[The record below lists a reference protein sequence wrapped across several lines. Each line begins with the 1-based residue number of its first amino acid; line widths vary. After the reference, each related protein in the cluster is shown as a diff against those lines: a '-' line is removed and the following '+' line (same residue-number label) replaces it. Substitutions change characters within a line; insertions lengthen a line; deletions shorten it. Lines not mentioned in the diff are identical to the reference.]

1 MTKENNKVDINK
13 LENDIDTLFKQIVND
28 LLSIKELYRKLEEVE
43 EKISQIKYV
52 DNTLVKKLKKEYENL
67 KKILLDENVQLE
79 LNSKLEETN
88 SQLEH
93 NVNETVIDRNRQ
105 FNTIRRSNLNKT
117 FNIYKFPLK
126 FNFNNN
132 DIPIEVLSDGYNYL
146 TSFDV
151 SNYKNNSTK
160 TVYLS
165 TTKGNNSNDGLTEN
179 KPVST
184 LAKALSI
191 STSGDTIYII
201 DDENTT
207 YDRSSWVATGEI
219 DKSINIIAKNKIIVF
234 KGNNP
239 SWLKTAGYNNVY
251 EVSNKFVIEVVN
263 LNGAPLKYK
272 KVNSIDEVDLNPLSW
287 YTDETKVYVNCKDEV
302 NNQLILPIMKTGYPC
317 LINTTTSNMKIY
329 LENIDF
335 VGGDENVKIL
345 GDSTYY
351 LHEFYAK
358 KCRFLFSTKFSSVRI
373 WDCKLGYFQDC
384 ECGYSSQDGFSYSAP
399 YSRCSPDFIEVNCKG
414 YCNGDNSKN
423 SPDTHNGSTGHGNC
437 RGIRINSI
445 YNDNV
450 GGNLVESGTS
460 KTVNLGCVAYDSK
473 SVTSNSSQG
482 FGLQTSTG
490 EMWIENCI
498 AFGNIND
505 MFCAD
510 GSTIHIRK
518 SQYDTKLGGGNW
530 DCDERL

>member
-1 MTKENNKVDINK
+1 MKYTDKLGLPIWNKPETDVFDIEQFNEGMQAIDDIVINILNQINDLAIGDTKVDLNEYVK
-13 LENDIDTLFKQIVND
+13 EEALERV
-28 LLSIKELYRKLEEVE
+28 IKEK
-43 EKISQIKYV
+43 
-52 DNTLVKKLKKEYENL
+52 VKT
-67 KKILLDENVQLE
+67 I
-79 LNSKLEETN
+79 N
-88 SQLEH
+88 SQLDTIE
-93 NVNETVIDRNRQ
+93 NRTVTDRNRQ
-105 FNTIRRSNLNKT
+105 FNTIRRSKLYKT
-117 FNIYKFPLK
+117 FNIYNYPID

-132 DIPIEVLSDGYNYL
+132 DIPIDVLSDGYNYL

-151 SNYKNNSTK
+151 SNYKNNSAK

-165 TTKGNNSNDGLTEN
+165 TTKGKNSNDGLTEN
-179 KPVST
+179 TPVST

-191 STSGDTIYII
+191 STIGDTIYII

-207 YDRSSWVATGEI
+207 YDRTSWVATGQI

-239 SWLKTAGYNNVY
+239 SWIKTTGYNNVY

-263 LNGAPLKYK
+263 FNNDAPLKYK
-272 KVNSIDEVDLNPLSW
+272 KVDSIDKVDITPLGW
-287 YTDETKVYVNCKDEV
+287 YTDGSKVYVNCKDV
-302 NNQLILPIMKTGYPC
+302 TNNKLLLPIMETGYPC
-317 LINTTTSNMKIY
+317 LINTNTSNMKIY

-335 VGGDENVKIL
+335 VGGDENIKIL

-351 LHEFYAK
+351 LHELYAK
-358 KCRFLFSTKFSSVRI
+358 KCRFLFATKFSSVRI

-423 SPDTHNGSTGHGNC
+423 SPDTHNGSTAHVNC
-437 RGIRINSI
+437 RGIRVNSI

-450 GGNLVESGTS
+450 GGNVVESGTS
-460 KTVNLGCVAYDSK
+460 KTINLGCVAYDSK

-498 AFGNIND
+498 AFGNKND